1 VNANEENA
9 LETKAIAAT
18 TAWLEKVVIGLNLCP
33 FAKSIHVKRQIRYSV
48 SSANSSEALREDF
61 RRELQVLVA
70 AHPSEI
76 ESTLLIHPHVLEDF
90 QDYLHFLVACDATL
104 EELELDGVVQVA
116 SFHPHYQFEGTKAD
130 DVTNYSNRSP
140 YPTLHL
146 LRESSV
152 TRAVDSFP
160 DTTAIYESN
169 IATLR
174 KMGKARMEEMTAA
187 LMAGAAS
194 KSGNDA

>member
-1 VNANEENA
+1 VNTSEENA

-48 SSANSSEALREDF
+48 SFANNSEVLREDF
-61 RRELQVLVA
+61 KRELTVLVA
-70 AHPSEI
+70 SLPDQI

-90 QDYLHFLVACDATL
+90 QDYLHFLVDCDATL
-104 EELELDGVVQVA
+104 EELELDGIVQVA

-152 TRAVDSFP
+152 TRAVESYP
-160 DTTAIYESN
+160 DTAAIYESN
-169 IATLR
+169 IATLEQI
-174 KMGKARMEEMTAA
+174 GKVRMEEMTAA
-187 LMAGAAS
+187 LKAGAAS

>member
-1 VNANEENA
+1 MNTNEENA

-48 SSANSSEALREDF
+48 SFANNSEALREDF
-61 RRELQVLVA
+61 KRELTGLVA
-70 AHPSEI
+70 ARPDQI
-76 ESTLLIHPHVLEDF
+76 ESTLLIHPLVLKDF
-90 QDYLHFLVACDATL
+90 QDFLHFLVDCETTL

-116 SFHPHYQFEGTKAD
+116 SFHPLYQFAGTKAD

-146 LRESSV
+146 LREASV
-152 TRAVDSFP
+152 TRAVESFF
-160 DTTAIYESN
+160 DTAAIYESN
-169 IATLR
+169 IATL
-174 KMGKARMEEMTAA
+174 KKIGIARMEEMATA
-187 LMAGAAS
+187 LMQIAAS
-194 KSGNDA
+194 KSCNDA

>member
-1 VNANEENA
+1 MNTNEENA

-48 SSANSSEALREDF
+48 SFANNSEALREDF
-61 RRELQVLVA
+61 KRELTGLVA
-70 AHPSEI
+70 ARPDHI
-76 ESTLLIHPHVLEDF
+76 ESTLLIHPKVLEDF
-90 QDYLHFLVACDATL
+90 QDYLHFLVDCDATL
-104 EELELDGVVQVA
+104 EDLELDGIIQVA
-116 SFHPHYQFEGTKAD
+116 SFHPHYQFEGTRTD

-152 TRAVDSFP
+152 TRAVESFP
-160 DTTAIYESN
+160 ETTSIYESN
-169 IATLR
+169 ISRLKQIGR
-174 KMGKARMEEMTAA
+174 ARMEEMIAS
-187 LMAGAAS
+187 LMAGNAS

>member
-1 VNANEENA
+1 MSTNEENTFQ
-9 LETKAIAAT
+9 TKVIAAT

-48 SSANSSEALREDF
+48 SFANNSEALREDLK
-61 RRELQVLVA
+61 RELTGLVA
-70 AHPSEI
+70 ARPDQI
-76 ESTLLIHPHVLEDF
+76 ESTLLIHPQVLADF
-90 QDYLHFLVACDATL
+90 QDYLHFLVDCDATL
-104 EELELDGVVQVA
+104 EELELDGIIQVA

-140 YPTLHL
+140 FPTLHL

-160 DTTAIYESN
+160 DTAAIYESN
-169 IATLR
+169 IATLKQIGR
-174 KMGKARMEEMTAA
+174 ARMEEMIASLTA
-187 LMAGAAS
+187 GTAS